1 MTLTKYRL
9 RKYKKLC
16 SVAFVGAI
24 TLVTYSGKI
33 NIVDATNNLENNYN
47 LSVENA
53 DSKNVSVDIFEK
65 DGKGYVELKAI
76 KDVENVSIS
85 IKVKNGKKILL
96 KEAVIKKDEVVS
108 YEIDL
113 SENDVLGKKVLPK
126 TSVVRETVS
135 FSKIIKSK
143 EATVNVSYDVKTEDE
158 FIIKEQPKVETKPV
172 EKEQPKA
179 EAKPVE
185 KEQPKAEAKPVEK
198 EQPKAEVKPVEKEQP
213 KAEVKPFEKE
223 QPKAEV
229 KPVEKEQPKVEIK
242 PVEKEQPKAEVKPVE
257 KEQPKVETKPVE
269 KELPKE
275 NNNNYV
281 RYYSQN
287 DYRWGSKIYGLG
299 NLTNTGCV
307 PASLSMIL
315 STTFNKDIPVTQ
327 IANKLYNETSYF
339 NKKGIGTYAEGV
351 QYIFNS
357 YGLNYKVVYNV
368 DQLKQELLKGNMVYA
383 AVDNQ
388 PFTINGYSHAVVL
401 RGLDS
406 NGNTTVYNPYT
417 GFGSVKNYNINTV
430 WQHRSKD
437 VDNLGLG
444 SPFISVV
451 K

>member
-158 FIIKEQPKVETKPV
+158 FII
-172 EKEQPKA
+172 
-179 EAKPVE
+179 
-185 KEQPKAEAKPVEK
+185 
-198 EQPKAEVKPVEKEQP
+198 
-213 KAEVKPFEKE
+213 
-223 QPKAEV
+223 
-229 KPVEKEQPKVEIK
+229 
-242 PVEKEQPKAEVKPVE
+242 

>member
-179 EAKPVE
+179 EAKPV
-185 KEQPKAEAKPVEK
+185 
-198 EQPKAEVKPVEKEQP
+198 
-213 KAEVKPFEKE
+213 EKE

>member
-158 FIIKEQPKVETKPV
+158 FIIKEQPKVETKPF
-172 EKEQPKA
+172 
-179 EAKPVE
+179 E

-198 EQPKAEVKPVEKEQP
+198 EQPKAEVKPV
-213 KAEVKPFEKE
+213 EKE